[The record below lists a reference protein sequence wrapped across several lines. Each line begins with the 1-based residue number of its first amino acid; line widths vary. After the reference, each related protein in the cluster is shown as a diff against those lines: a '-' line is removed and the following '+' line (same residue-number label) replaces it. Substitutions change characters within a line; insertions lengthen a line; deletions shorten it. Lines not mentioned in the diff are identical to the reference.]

1 MKDYL
6 FQINIGNIRIGNI
19 ESSSSLNIGRNYLRD
34 FEGVEKTNQG
44 VGDIIGD
51 SNALPYNAHLVEDPD
66 VFDVLDSYLGQG
78 NNPLADKE

>member
-19 ESSSSLNIGRNYLRD
+19 ESSSSLNIGRNFLRD

-51 SNALPYNAHLVEDPD
+51 SNSLPHNAHLVEDPD
-66 VFDVLDSYLGQG
+66 VFDVLDNYFGRENDPPAG
-78 NNPLADKE
+78 KE